1 MVWMRGDRGLP
12 RAGELVASES
22 DRAELCGHAALS
34 VAGQAWELRFEN
46 LLAPSTVTTE
56 RECSFLNTTHRLYC
70 TFLRPGLLQKLLVYM
85 AKSKK
90 GGGTPKGK
98 GPSKS
103 TPHHHRGRPAYSSRT
118 SGTHASNSY
127 DS

>member
-1 MVWMRGDRGLP
+1 MP
-12 RAGELVASES
+12 RAGELAASES

-34 VAGQAWELRFEN
+34 VAGQEWELR
-46 LLAPSTVTTE
+46 LRLSTEHSLT
-56 RECSFLNTTHRLYC
+56 LNTPLPPPLLYISS
-70 TFLRPGLLQKLLVYM
+70 TQIIAELPVYM

-98 GPSKS
+98 GPSKPA
-103 TPHHHRGRPAYSSRT
+103 PHRHRGRPAYSSRT

-127 DS
+127 DG